1 MTKIRIS
8 HPDGY
13 TAVKLTD
20 ETAEGEDVKTIDYTP
35 DDSPTRWTIIR
46 HGDFYTSSGTPL
58 ASEEEGFLAGEGYVM
73 GCVHASN
80 HTRAVLQFQL
90 LIAACKKVTPLE

>member
-13 TAVKLTD
+13 TAVKLAD
-20 ETAEGEDVKTIDYTP
+20 ETAEGDDVKTIDYTP
-35 DDSPTRWTIIR
+35 LAEGVDWVLIKDGETYT
-46 HGDFYTSSGTPL
+46 TSSPH
-58 ASEEEGFLAGEGYVM
+58 EHKEVEGFLSDGWYIM
-73 GCVHASN
+73 GHI
-80 HTRAVLQFQL
+80 RAPDVTQAILQFQL